1 MTVIEKQYMDSVI
14 NINRMMRKAQ
24 DAEPN
29 WGQRRYEIAKIMMAA
44 TMNNPDI
51 AAGVDCK
58 PEVAEGTPVMLVKIS
73 LTFADALVDKLKK
86 AQEKK

>member
-24 DAEPN
+24 DAEPD
-29 WGQRRYEIAKIMMAA
+29 WEQRRYEIAKEVMAN
-44 TMNNPDI
+44 TI
-51 AAGVDCK
+51 GSI
-58 PEVAEGTPVMLVKIS
+58 VKGAIDKGAMYDPNYIS
-73 LTFADALVDKLKK
+73 LAKSSVDAANALVNELKK